1 MPDIGIIPTR
11 TSIQLREPDG
21 DAGTIPAATPSSAG
35 CMTADQARQLQE
47 LYTWHRTH
55 AGTGAPVI
63 IETQADTSN
72 YVDRLELRAMLQ
84 QLPRALD
91 TTPQIAALRSQVES
105 LSRMIGDESRI
116 LLPAPKSDDTV
127 DRTARGIIE
136 AVITNFEALEQRVR
150 VVEHVIDTLKAV
162 AEYKA
167 GEAARAA

>member
-1 MPDIGIIPTR
+1 MPDIGVIPTR

-47 LYTWHRTH
+47 LYQWHRTH
-55 AGTGAPVI
+55 AGTG
-63 IETQADTSN
+63 IETHADTSN

-91 TTPQIAALRSQVES
+91 TTPQITALRSQVES
-105 LSRMIGDESRI
+105 LSRMIGDESRA
-116 LLPAPKSDDTV
+116 LLPPPQSTLQSTDPV
-127 DRTARGIIE
+127 DRTARGILE

-162 AEYKA
+162 ADYKA
-167 GEAARAA
+167 DEAARAA